1 MTEDRTRRRV
11 KRAISR
17 TELVVVVL
25 AAVAGLAAIVVGT
38 VVDTSVTPMGAD
50 VAAAG
55 PSSSTPPSAAGA
67 GTQVPASS
75 SDESSDA
82 PSETSSATSEATP
95 GEIGEGRSAE
105 AEAPSRNQE
114 RKVNPLV
121 EQVEA
126 IARKSQPSTTSF
138 RIATLNILGSNH
150 AGNGLSRAAR
160 EAALLRDRGVSIVGL
175 QEVQRD
181 QRPVFQNNLG
191 AMQMWPQ
198 DALGRDGYRVQIM
211 WRTDRFEMVDN
222 GGSSHTF
229 NGIGSVPIPYVLL
242 RDKKT
247 GAQFWVIVT
256 HNSPQGRQGE
266 RNASAEI
273 QIGLVNKLR
282 ETGHPVLLMGDLNE
296 KTTVFCKFATRAGMT
311 AANGGSGGGGC
322 RPPGGPQRI
331 DWILGSADSIEFSGY
346 VQDNTTVANGLSDH
360 HLIYADAKVAD
371 KAS

>member
-1 MTEDRTRRRV
+1 MTEDRKRKRV

-55 PSSSTPPSAAGA
+55 PSSSRSPEASEGS
-67 GTQVPASS
+67 GTRVPASS
-75 SDESSDA
+75 SDEASGA
-82 PSETSSATSEATP
+82 PTETGSATPDGAT
-95 GEIGEGRSAE
+95 GEVGEGRS

-150 AGNGLSRAAR
+150 AGNGLNRAAR

-181 QRPVFQNNLG
+181 QRPVFMNNLS

-247 GAQFWVIVT
+247 GARFWVIVT
-256 HNSPQGRQGE
+256 HNSPQGRQAE

-273 QIGLVNKLR
+273 QIDLVNQLR
-282 ETGHPVLLMGDLNE
+282 QTGHPVLLMGDLNE

-311 AANGGSGGGGC
+311 SANGGSGGGGC
-322 RPPGGPQRI
+322 NPPGGPQRI
-331 DWILGSADSIEFSGY
+331 DWILGSADAIDFSGY
-346 VQDNTTVANGLSDH
+346 VQDNTTVSQGLSDH
-360 HLIYADAKVAD
+360 HMIYADAKVAD